1 MRKAMSRPKARARTL
16 AYFSSHF
23 EATALPMTTALIL
36 LGIVVAAL
44 VFLRDLMRWAHR
56 VRHLGVML
64 FFLVLAILSLW
75 IVMGK

>member
-1 MRKAMSRPKARARTL
+1 
-16 AYFSSHF
+16 
-23 EATALPMTTALIL
+23 MTTALIL